1 MRESFGLEGGSNL
14 AEWKTALS
22 VPVKEILGYGWFQ
35 LEKPKTWPL
44 AFSPL
49 GVTHTVSAG
58 GLEVKGAL
66 GRYLRR
72 KNRSQTAVNRC
83 RDNSNL
89 ERPSYLVR
97 YRRDKEGDI
106 GNMPTKVS
114 LYHLMKWC
122 TH

>member
-1 MRESFGLEGGSNL
+1 M
-14 AEWKTALS
+14 
-22 VPVKEILGYGWFQ
+22 
-35 LEKPKTWPL
+35 
-44 AFSPL
+44 
-49 GVTHTVSAG
+49 THTVSAG
-58 GLEVKGAL
+58 GLEVEGAL

-114 LYHLMKWC
+114 LYHCRVFAFIRVIGHLHFRSGC
-122 TH
+122 VVDVGPRG